1 MSAILARFGRV
12 KRRIRAMATKGVGGV
27 KAVKAAPTAG
37 SNGAPA
43 VARVTPLPAKVIRNL
58 AALGEPR
65 RLAVLG
71 FVAAATGPV
80 TLAEIE
86 EHLGT
91 QHLMGGGAAATLAVS
106 WFKQHDWLASER
118 VAKGGGGGWRYR
130 LSDAGRE
137 RLLALVG

>member
-1 MSAILARFGRV
+1 
-12 KRRIRAMATKGVGGV
+12 MATKSGGV
-27 KAVKAAPTAG
+27 KAGKAAPTAG

-43 VARVTPLPAKVIRNL
+43 AAKITPLPAKVLRNL
-58 AALGEPR
+58 AAMGEPR

-106 WFKQHDWLASER
+106 WLKQCGWLASER
-118 VAKGGGGGWRYR
+118 VPKGGGGGWSYR
-130 LSDAGRE
+130 LSDVGRE
-137 RLLALVG
+137 RLMALGG